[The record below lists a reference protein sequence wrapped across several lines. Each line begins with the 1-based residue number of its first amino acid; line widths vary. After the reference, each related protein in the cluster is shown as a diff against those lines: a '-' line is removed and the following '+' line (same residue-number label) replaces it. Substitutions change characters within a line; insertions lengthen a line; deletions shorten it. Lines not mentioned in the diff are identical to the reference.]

1 MKRGKG
7 GVMKMKWNLKVVM
20 AERDIPSAT
29 ELMRR
34 LDDIGIKLSTAQ
46 ASRIVKEMPSRLS
59 TTILRGLLEVLHCEP
74 NDLIVV
80 EHDGEPY
87 KPIKKRTIQPEKETA
102 TKTSDPISLTGPQVR
117 TFPIKKD

>member
-1 MKRGKG
+1 MGRGKG
-7 GVMKMKWNLKVVM
+7 GAMKMKWNLKVVM

-34 LDDIGIKLSTAQ
+34 LDNIGISLSTAQ

-80 EHDGEPY
+80 EHDGEQPV
-87 KPIKKRTIQPEKETA
+87 PMKKRTIKPEKEST
-102 TKTSDPISLTGPQVR
+102 TKTSDPVSLTGPKVR
-117 TFPIKKD
+117 TFPVKED

>member
-1 MKRGKG
+1 
-7 GVMKMKWNLKVVM
+7 MKMKWNLKVVM
-20 AERDIPSAT
+20 AEREIPSAT

-34 LDDIGIKLSTAQ
+34 LDAIGIKLSTAQ

-80 EHDGEPY
+80 EHDGEPS
-87 KPIKKRTIQPEKETA
+87 PIKKRIIKPEKEIT
-102 TKTSDPISLTGPQVR
+102 TNTNDPISLTGPKVR
-117 TFPIKKD
+117 TFPVKRD